1 MRPRGTKEEDMV
13 IMVNE
18 VSGVFKAPA
27 RRTIC
32 VELLEEKTHERD
44 DVGFLLQT
52 KLLWDQRLRA
62 PIFRDEVRKVLRG
75 SRREASTIP
84 STYYHENVGT
94 EDIVHGNDF
103 ISWRTEKF

>member
-1 MRPRGTKEEDMV
+1 M
-13 IMVNE
+13 
-18 VSGVFKAPA
+18 
-27 RRTIC
+27 
-32 VELLEEKTHERD
+32 
-44 DVGFLLQT
+44 
-52 KLLWDQRLRA
+52 RA
-62 PIFRDEVRKVLRG
+62 PISRNEVRKVMRG